1 MTTRRKTSTSPGWF
15 RIAVQALVMI
25 AESREPCSS
34 AEIAQD
40 VEAHAVF
47 MRRVLAH
54 LVRTDIVQ
62 AYEGRTGGYRLARPA
77 SQITLA
83 DVYKSVKLARTGD
96 ELTLADCQSAR
107 VLDVLDEI
115 QTDVEA
121 YAVRQYGRRT
131 IDSLVRRVSH
141 N

>member
-1 MTTRRKTSTSPGWF
+1 
-15 RIAVQALVMI
+15 MI

-40 VEAHAVF
+40 VDAHAVF

-54 LVRTDIVQ
+54 LVRTGIVQ

-83 DVYKSVKLARTGD
+83 DVYHAVKVTETGD
-96 ELTLADCQSAR
+96 EFALADCQNSR
-107 VLDVLDEI
+107 VIDELDEI
-115 QTDVEA
+115 QADIEV
-121 YAVRQYGRRT
+121 YALRQYSRRT
-131 IDSLVRRVSH
+131 LESLVRHVSH